1 MRLTRAMV
9 KTFLPPR
16 PPAANKGSFGRVLV
30 VAGSEKMSGAA
41 VLCCRSA
48 LKSGAGLVALALPKS
63 RQCVA
68 AAALPEML
76 TCPLPEADGLL
87 AARAVPVLRQFVAQF
102 RPSVVLVGPGLGA
115 APFIIPFLKENQL
128 PAVLDADA
136 LNVLAQQPHWPQVL
150 GQRFP
155 VICTPHPGEMQRLL
169 QEPIADDEKTRQMYA
184 VQLSQQTGGVSVL
197 KGHHTVITDGKT
209 VYINPTGGPA
219 LAKAGSGDTL
229 AGLIA
234 GLWAQLGTAGKFD
247 TQSALRAAACGVY
260 LHGLCGD
267 LAAKKWTD
275 RCVLASEVADQ
286 LPAAFKKVLSAR

>member
-1 MRLTRAMV
+1 MRLSRALV
-9 KTFLPPR
+9 KTFLPLR
-16 PPAANKGSFGRVLV
+16 PQTANKGSFGRVLV

-48 LKSGAGLVALALPKS
+48 LKSGAGLVALALPQS

-76 TCPLPEADGLL
+76 TCPLPEQDGLL
-87 AARAVPVLRQFVAQF
+87 AACAVPVLRQFVAQF

-115 APFIIPFLKENQL
+115 APFIIPFLKENHL

-136 LNVLAQQPHWPQVL
+136 LNVLAQQPNWPQVL
-150 GQRFP
+150 GRRFP

-169 QEPIADDEKTRQMYA
+169 QEPVSDDEKTRQGYA
-184 VQLSQQTGGVSVL
+184 VQLSRQTGGVSVL

-267 LAAKKWTD
+267 LAAKKLTD
-275 RCVLASEVADQ
+275 RCVLAGEVANL
-286 LPAAFKKVLSAR
+286 LPTAFKKVCSAR